1 MNKRHEKFGLSE
13 LARRTGVPYVT
24 LYDWLR
30 KGVIKPEEHRDWGLI
45 SKARV
50 FTDKTVREVKILRKL
65 RKVGFSLQKI
75 REASK
80 ILKSY
85 GHNPFSSG
93 TFIAVTRKGKPI
105 SLIKIKDGKVIE
117 LVGKYKGELLLPLW
131 EIEGENGLKEHNKI
145 CEGKSK

>member
-1 MNKRHEKFGLSE
+1 LKS
-13 LARRTGVPYVT
+13 
-24 LYDWLR
+24 LR
-30 KGVIKPEEHRDWGLI
+30 KM
-45 SKARV
+45 
-50 FTDKTVREVKILRKL
+50 
-65 RKVGFSLQKI
+65 GFSYQKI
-75 REASK
+75 REAAK
-80 ILKSY
+80 ILRSY